1 MYSSGAFSEV
11 KLAEHRETKKLVAIK
26 CIPVRITISFIL
38 ALFWRPFFLSAF
50 LIAFA
55 SQWMF
60 SHFDGDCC
68 PLTFGYFRTFDL
80 RVKLYFDWSDWW
92 IVKQMVP
99 NDSLMGHWLAVSLK
113 KPVWNISL
121 RIFRA
126 PKSMKISSIHRKNGD
141 LVDSDSKPNYFIL
154 TVRLFAFS
162 IKAFHQLLYY
172 YRTHS
177 NINQRQSTF
186 LNCPFTLVYYNIRR

>member
-1 MYSSGAFSEV
+1 MYSGQDHNFIYSCTF
-11 KLAEHRETKKLVAIK
+11 LAPI
-26 CIPVRITISFIL
+26 
-38 ALFWRPFFLSAF
+38 FFLSAF

-68 PLTFGYFRTFDL
+68 PLTFGYFCTFDL

-99 NDSLMGHWLAVSLK
+99 NDSLMAHWLAVPLRI
-113 KPVWNISL
+113 PVWNISL

-126 PKSMKISSIHRKNGD
+126 PKSKKISSIQRKNGD

-162 IKAFHQLLYY
+162 IKAFHQLPYY

-186 LNCPFTLVYYNIRR
+186 LNCLFTPVYYSNRR